1 MRKPQ
6 MLQQTTRL
14 TKCFP
19 FLWPLQVPT
28 QNAIIIDQPDFGQ
41 KFPRARKKTL
51 PLAVMCGTR
60 GWLSIWKSPVPALFD
75 WQLIKLKYSL

>member
-41 KFPRARKKTL
+41 KFPRARKKHFL
-51 PLAVMCGTR
+51 
-60 GWLSIWKSPVPALFD
+60 
-75 WQLIKLKYSL
+75 WQLCVALEVGSRFGNRQCRHCSTGN